1 MPKSQWL
8 NNKQRIEAEQRKE
21 EASLFARWNDANDD
35 AGVLQ
40 DALLDPEAEQEAAQV
55 ARMAPAA
62 TSAAV
67 RAQRERVEAA
77 NLEVAWLA
85 AELAKAALHR

>member
-1 MPKSQWL
+1 
-8 NNKQRIEAEQRKE
+8 
-21 EASLFARWNDANDD
+21 
-35 AGVLQ
+35 VLQ
-40 DALLDPEAEQEAAQV
+40 DALLDAEAEQEAAQV

-85 AELAKAALHR
+85 AELAKAETQSDELWASYLQYRASVRGGSRTH